1 MIVSSMCYSQT
12 YPDSIKRNIIEVGMR
27 YQAIKA
33 NYDSALVELQQRE
46 EEISALKRLINVE
59 RREFQTDRDLFNR
72 ELGITRTSKN
82 EALRQLS
89 KREKRRFVIGPSVTY
104 GISDF
109 GLGINVGLSLTYK
122 LISF

>member
-27 YQAIKA
+27 YKTLQA
-33 NYDSALVELQQRE
+33 NYDSAMVELTQRE
-46 EEISALKRLINVE
+46 EEITALKKLMENERL
-59 RREFQTDRDLFNR
+59 EFETDRKFFKR
-72 ELGITRTSKN
+72 ELGITKTAKN
-82 EALRQLS
+82 EALEVI
-89 KREKRRFVIGPSVTY
+89 KRNNKKHFVIGPSVTY

-109 GLGINVGLSLTYK
+109 GLGLNVGISLTYK